1 MSTLYVNKVS
11 DTSADTLQALG
22 VAELFRKVL
31 SRLDKPKRGIVLRD
45 VGDSIAIKLPC
56 TLRYEE
62 LHSEQRI
69 PLISPLITAKQREK
83 QVKKGRDL
91 KEIFDY
97 DGQREKQTEFIAKRQ
112 ALEPEHRT
120 PEAIIGRD
128 EQLEALLRSSSAPDR
143 HYTQYVTINV
153 MKVSDTFNEIAF
165 QWRELTAAQQWQ
177 TVALL
182 YTLFSQRE
190 NDLQQAR
197 KTWEQIAKEQHITG
211 KTMVTAVQAINPTTG
226 KGSNTTKGLRLS
238 NGGLDSFWLLELLK
252 FQGFMLGSAPFV
264 IKGSKDRKTYVIAPR
279 TVVLETLDDIMYR
292 FRHAC
297 WPSTAIK
304 QDILASLRLAQILV
318 RHRHDEFESQ
328 RNIDEFDDEPEITS
342 ITNGF
347 DVTSYKDMGSAHAT
361 MNVTTVNIPNCF
373 PPLETLQDTEGAKL
387 LIEEHLRIVRRIEG
401 YQGKETNDEIALL
414 QYYRDFLSGHDLR
427 PFWLF
432 AAHYGNYL
440 FRQRD
445 HEKDVKRWLPQLTMK
460 GLAYLVEHQPDKQH
474 NLHIITEQKGFQ
486 NIANAIREATI
497 RAQRRRSQDRDNT
510 YEVHYGLGQELM
522 RKARQCNDFMIT
534 LNRFLLSYNEETTRE
549 EEKVANRLRRR
560 LTSADYKANKLRF
573 PVSTKD
579 IRDIEVLLDD
589 YPTELIASM
598 LVAHG
603 YARYKQVS
611 AEEIQSEQAN
621 TNDDEQN
628 DQSEEE

>member
-1 MSTLYVNKVS
+1 MSTLYVNKIS
-11 DTSADTLQALG
+11 DTSADTLLALG
-22 VAELFRKVL
+22 AADLFRKVL
-31 SRLDKPKRGIVLRD
+31 SILGKPKRGIVLRD
-45 VGDSIAIKLPC
+45 SGDSTAIGLPC

-62 LHSEQRI
+62 LQSETRI
-69 PLISPLITAKQREK
+69 PLIAPLITAKQREK
-83 QVKKGRDL
+83 QEKKGRDL
-91 KEIFDY
+91 QDYFDY
-97 DGQREKQTEFIAKRQ
+97 DGQHEKQKVSIAQRKELP
-112 ALEPEHRT
+112 ANLRT
-120 PEAIIGRD
+120 PEAIFGRD
-128 EQLEALLRSSSAPDR
+128 EQLEALLKSGPDPAYA
-143 HYTQYVTINV
+143 HYMTINV

-177 TVALL
+177 AVALL
-182 YTLFSQRE
+182 YALFSERE

-197 KTWEQIAKEQHITG
+197 KTWEQMAKEQHITG
-211 KTMVTAVQAINPTTG
+211 KAMVTAVQAINPTTG

-238 NGGLDSFWLLELLK
+238 NSGLDSFWLLELLK
-252 FQGFMLGSAPFV
+252 FQGFMLGAAPFV

-279 TVVLETLDDIMYR
+279 TVILETLGDIMSL
-292 FRHAC
+292 FRNVC

-318 RHRHDEFESQ
+318 RHRHNYIESQ
-328 RNIDEFDDEPEITS
+328 RAIDEFDDGPEITS

-373 PPLETLQDTEGAKL
+373 PPLATLQDTEGAKL
-387 LIEEHLRIVRRIEG
+387 LIEEHLRIIRRIEG

-445 HEKDVKRWLPQLTMK
+445 HEKEVKRWLPQLTMK
-460 GLAYLVEHQPDKQH
+460 GLAYLVEHQPDKQY
-474 NLHIITEQKGFQ
+474 NLHTITEQKGFQ

-510 YEVHYGLGQELM
+510 YEVHYGLGQELL
-522 RKARQCNDFMIT
+522 RKARQRNDFMIA
-534 LNRFLLSYNEETTRE
+534 LNRFLFSYNEETTRE
-549 EEKVANRLRRR
+549 EEKLANRLQRR
-560 LTSADYKANKLRF
+560 LTSNNYRANKLRF
-573 PVSTKD
+573 PISTKD
-579 IRDIEVLLDD
+579 ISDIETLLDA

-603 YARYKQVS
+603 YARYEQVS
-611 AEEIQSEQAN
+611 AEELQNEQEN
-621 TNDDEQN
+621 NNDDEQN